1 MLKKIEKS
9 EREKLT
15 MENELNDDHNS
26 VAWRKPEVAMYQ
38 VPKECRRLEV
48 ARCEI
53 NRKMFDSD
61 YFLS

>member
-26 VAWRKPEVAMYQ
+26 VAWRKPEVAKYQ
-38 VPKECRRLEV
+38 VAKECRGLKV
-48 ARCEI
+48 ARCDI
-53 NRKMFDSD
+53 NR
-61 YFLS
+61 